1 LAARPQSEKDAH
13 STAISDA
20 LAARPQSEKD
30 AHSTAISDA
39 LAARPQSEKDAR
51 CAKTERTKALK
62 NLFTS
67 ELVVIE
73 ETDGK
78 HLVQVWVTPPR
89 PVRLCSIISPTT
101 GEPLVVRVPTR
112 SCRRFLA
119 TTLPMPFPPP
129 PFPPPP
135 GPMPVLSPFPWALMP
150 MPFPISADANA
161 FSAPMPM
168 PIQR

>member
-1 LAARPQSEKDAH
+1 M
-13 STAISDA
+13 
-20 LAARPQSEKD
+20 
-30 AHSTAISDA
+30 
-39 LAARPQSEKDAR
+39 
-51 CAKTERTKALK
+51 
-62 NLFTS
+62 
-67 ELVVIE
+67 IE

-78 HLVQVWVTPPR
+78 HLVQVWVTPPWK
-89 PVRLCSIISPTT
+89 VRLCSIISPTT
-101 GEPLVVRVPTR
+101 GEPLVVRVPAASYM
-112 SCRRFLA
+112 SCNSRFLA

-135 GPMPVLSPFPWALMP
+135 VPMPVLSPFPWAPMP